1 MSTRTCSICSQVGHN
16 IRTCSSTI
24 IQQVKDE
31 FQTVSTTV
39 ELENFFKK
47 HTSEKLSIIMLAY
60 GATNVSVNKI
70 NKEKYIRERWMQEHQ
85 QPLAEASYEEEEE
98 THVESFNFDRFI
110 QLSALPS
117 HEQMKTLANQLYIFI
132 RNIFNIDH
140 IRTIEI
146 FHDPSLTV
154 MINMLSELVF
164 EHTQHTHNI
173 MVAIFVAKHVI
184 KKFKIPRN
192 DPLYRKNEMLAR
204 VIIKFQNE
212 QQAENLLQQQQ
223 ELYAEEQQQQQYF
236 IPYKPPFKEIILVC
250 YVAEKKDDY
259 TCGICAG
266 EYTRETIPTLN
277 CAHTLCVDCI
287 KGQIDARSK
296 SCITCPYCRE
306 EIFQIS
312 IKNNE
317 IKNNL
322 KTIIFE
328 EIQKN
333 VLIL

>member
-1 MSTRTCSICSQVGHN
+1 MSTRTCSICSHVGHN
-16 IRTCSSTI
+16 IRSCNSI
-24 IQQVKDE
+24 IVQQVKDE
-31 FQTVSTTV
+31 FQTVSTRA

-70 NKEKYIRERWMQEHQ
+70 NKEKYIRERWMQEHP
-85 QPLAEASYEEEEE
+85 QPLAEASYEEEE
-98 THVESFNFDRFI
+98 THVDSFNFDSFI

-117 HEQMKTLANQLYIFI
+117 HEQMKTLANQLYVFI
-132 RNIFNIDH
+132 CNMFNIDH
-140 IRTIEI
+140 IRTIEN

-154 MINMLSELVF
+154 MINMFSELVL

-173 MVAIFVAKHVI
+173 IVAVFVAKQVI
-184 KKFKIPRN
+184 KKIKIPRN
-192 DPLYRKNEMLAR
+192 DPLHRKNEMLYR
-204 VIIKFQNE
+204 VITKFQNE
-212 QQAENLLQQQQ
+212 EHEFLLQQQLQ
-223 ELYAEEQQQQQYF
+223 QHQQQQQYF

-259 TCGICAG
+259 TCGICAE